1 MQTYATWWTATWQV
15 RMNIVVYYLQRLVTI
30 PMARRGLKRA
40 LIFVLRIRHRDFDRG
55 GRTKLD
61 SAIDLDN
68 NGVAFLGRLLS
79 EEDCV
84 SIRQYLSSRSMK
96 DVRGTGSTFD
106 IHAIP
111 HDVKLGD
118 FPLTT
123 VVNCPK
129 IMQIANCPELLSV
142 ATDYLGFTPTITNIS
157 LRWSFPTEVAARDI
171 QQYHR
176 DCEPANVKIM
186 IYLTDVDLDCGP
198 HVYIPRTHKE
208 RKSIRLHT
216 YSNDEVNDKYG
227 DGMTITG
234 PAGTAFVIDPSGIHK
249 GVSPRR
255 FPRLLLSIQ
264 YSLLPALI
272 YNPKPVRYDGETE
285 FNAYINRLIV
295 SFDEARV

>member
-1 MQTYATWWTATWQV
+1 M
-15 RMNIVVYYLQRLVTI
+15 VVYYLQRLVTM
-30 PMARRGLKRA
+30 PLARRCIKRA
-40 LIFVLRIRHRDFDRG
+40 LIFVLGIRHHGFAKRSKTR
-55 GRTKLD
+55 LQ
-61 SAIDLDN
+61 SATDLEN
-68 NGVAFLGRLLS
+68 NGVIFLGRLLS
-79 EEDCV
+79 ENDCT

-106 IHAIP
+106 IHEIP
-111 HDVKLGD
+111 YDVKLGD
-118 FPLTT
+118 FPLDT

-129 IMQIANCPELLSV
+129 IMQVANRPDLLAL

-176 DCEPANVKIM
+176 DCEPANIKIM

-198 HVYIPRTHKE
+198 HVYIQKTHKE

-216 YSNDEVNDKYG
+216 YSDGEVIDRYG

-249 GVSPRR
+249 GISPRM

-272 YNPKPVRYDGETE
+272 YNPKPVRYHGESE

-295 SFDEARV
+295 SFDGTGV